1 MQRGQA
7 SSCREGHCGLCWT
20 THGWG
25 GLHLC
30 LGVGRGDG
38 GGRGRGGG
46 EEEEEQEEETVFG
59 SCYVA
64 QVGSES
70 KAFLFSLLTARVVG
84 LYHTY

>member
-1 MQRGQA
+1 MLD
-7 SSCREGHCGLCWT
+7 H
-20 THGWG
+20 
-25 GLHLC
+25 
-30 LGVGRGDG
+30 
-38 GGRGRGGG
+38 GG
-46 EEEEEQEEETVFG
+46 EGKDCICVWVLVVVMEVEEEQEEEIVFV